1 MYNQLA
7 IRSKF
12 TEGLSY
18 QLDCRIQLLL
28 TALLIGVAY
37 YVGAL
42 LSFTLRVPSTRSS
55 IIWIPNAILLAAFVV
70 TPVKRWWLWAL
81 AALPAHILAQSRDA
95 APILILLCP
104 FIANVA
110 QAALAAVSLRL
121 LTEVPHRLESLRNM
135 GFFILVAV
143 IAVPAVVSFTA
154 AWLFVLAGWET
165 DYWLVGKARFLS
177 NVVTGLTVAPICF
190 AIADGSLKRL
200 FCFQIRRYLEVA
212 IVLLG
217 LVVVLSAASE
227 WHAAETINFP
237 FRLYAPLP
245 FLLWA
250 AVRFGPPVLAIGL
263 LAVAYDSISDS
274 IFDQAFFAMNSP
286 AASVLALEAS
296 LGVLSL
302 PLMLLAALMQER
314 QHKDEALR
322 ESQERLARTE
332 KFSLVMVTHTDLQ
345 GRWLKVPPT
354 LCELLG
360 YSEQELL
367 GRRFD
372 ELTHPDDVEIN
383 LSRRLQLLR
392 DEIKSFDLEKRY
404 LRQDGGIVWV
414 YINVSVVLDANGT
427 PVHFLSYIRDI
438 SRRKQA
444 EQALRESE
452 ERLELALEAGG
463 MGVWD
468 WDTSS
473 NRMQWSS
480 EHFSILGLKPFS
492 VPPTYQTWAD
502 RVHPDDRPS
511 VSAAIARAIAE
522 RSHYRAEYRIV
533 LPDGSQ
539 RWVISRGE
547 ALYKTGDKC
556 VRLMGVTGDITDRK
570 WSESRLRVQYQITR
584 VLSNSAS
591 LAAAAPALIQ
601 TISDSFDWQCGEIW
615 QISSE
620 AEVLTYL
627 EGWHSPAMQLA
638 AFVSESRRF
647 TLSRGMGLPG
657 RVWKSGTPAWII
669 NIADD
674 DNFPRA
680 FLAESCGLKSA
691 FSFPITVGDR
701 TLAVMAFFS
710 ANIRQPDEELL
721 QTMDSIGRQIGQ
733 LIERKNA
740 EHVTFQRDQ
749 LLHTMFESLSSHVVV
764 LNRDGTIKYASKSWE
779 QFATDNQGMLNRLSV
794 GINYLDVCRR
804 AANLGDDGA
813 KEALD
818 GIGKVLA
825 GKLQNFSMEYP
836 CNDVKTA
843 RWFAMQVDPMPR
855 DHGGVVISH
864 ADITEHKQAD
874 EALRNALN
882 EVRAL
887 KEQLEV
893 ENTYLRE
900 EVSCVQRF
908 GEIGGRSD
916 AISKV
921 LRHAELVAPT
931 DATVLIMGETGTGK
945 ELLARAVHERSKR
958 RERPLVK
965 VNCAGLPASLIES
978 ELFGH
983 EKGAFTGAST
993 KRIGRFELA
1002 NEATIFLDEV
1012 GELPLELQAK
1022 LLRVLQEG
1030 EFERLG
1036 SSKTIKVNTR
1046 VIAATNRNLGLAVK
1060 AGMFR
1065 DDLYYRLNVY
1075 PINLPSLRDRKEDIP
1090 ELVQTFLSEASRRL
1104 GRTFNDASQRVIEGF
1119 LKYDWP
1125 GNVRELQN
1133 VVERMAVTAK
1143 GSQLGLPADWLS
1155 DSSTQAPYGLFKS
1168 ERLRSAVA
1176 SEEETTVENV
1186 ERAHILKILE
1196 QRHWRIEG
1204 AHGAAVVLG
1213 LKPSTLRSR
1222 MRKLRIDRSADAEKY
1237 H

>member
-1 MYNQLA
+1 MYSSLA
-7 IRSKF
+7 IRSKGA
-12 TEGLSY
+12 EGVDHEIDL
-18 QLDCRIQLLL
+18 RIQLLL
-28 TALLIGVAY
+28 AAFLIGVAY

-70 TPVKRWWLWAL
+70 TPVKRWWLWTL
-81 AALPAHILAQSRDA
+81 AAAPAHILAQSRDA
-95 APILILLCP
+95 APVLVLFCP

-121 LTEVPHRLESLRNM
+121 LTDVPHRLESLRNM
-135 GFFILVAV
+135 GIFILFAV
-143 IAVPAVVSFTA
+143 IGVPAVVSFTA

-165 DYWLVGKARFLS
+165 DYWLVGQARLLN
-177 NVVTGLTVAPICF
+177 NVVTGLTVAPLCL
-190 AIADGSLKRL
+190 AIASGNLNKLRCL
-200 FCFQIRRYLEVA
+200 QFRRYVEFAVV
-212 IVLLG
+212 IVG
-217 LVVVLSAASE
+217 LVVILSLTSA

-237 FRLYAPLP
+237 IRLYAPLP

-250 AVRFGPPVLAIGL
+250 AVRFGPPGLAISL

-274 IFDQAFFAMNSP
+274 IFGPASSASSP
-286 AASVLALEAS
+286 AVDVLALEAS

-322 ESQERLARTE
+322 ESRERLAGTE
-332 KFSLVMVTHTDLQ
+332 KFSLVMVTNTDLE

-354 LCELLG
+354 FCELLG
-360 YSEQELL
+360 YTEQELL

-372 ELTHPDDVEIN
+372 ELTHPDVVEVN

-404 LRQDGGIVWV
+404 VRKDGRIVWV
-414 YINVSVVLDANGT
+414 YINVSVVQDTNGT

-444 EQALRESE
+444 EQGLRQSE
-452 ERLELALEAGG
+452 ERLQLALEAGG

-468 WDTSS
+468 WDTGS
-473 NRMQWSS
+473 NALEWSS
-480 EHFSILGLKPFS
+480 EHFNIMGLKPFS
-492 VPPTYQTWAD
+492 VTPTYQTWVE

-511 VSAAIARAIAE
+511 VSTAIARAIAE

-533 LPDGSQ
+533 LPDGRQ

-547 ALYKTGDKC
+547 AVYKTGGEC
-556 VRLMGVTGDITDRK
+556 VRLTGVTVDITDRK
-570 WSESRLRVQYQITR
+570 WAESRLNVQYQITR

-601 TISDSFDWQCGEIW
+601 SICDSFDWDCGEIW
-615 QISSE
+615 QVSSE

-627 EGWHSPAMQLA
+627 EGWHSTSMQLA
-638 AFVSESRRF
+638 PFILESRQF
-647 TLSRGMGLPG
+647 TISAGIGLPG

-669 NIADD
+669 NLAAD

-680 FLAESCGLKSA
+680 SLAQRCGLKSA
-691 FSFPITVGDR
+691 FGFPITLNNQ
-701 TLAVMAFFS
+701 TLAVMVFFS
-710 ANIRQPDEELL
+710 ANTRQPDEELL
-721 QTMDSIGRQIGQ
+721 QTMESIGRQIGQ
-733 LIERKNA
+733 LIERKKA
-740 EHVTFQRDQ
+740 EYLTSQRDQ

-764 LNRDGTIKYASKSWE
+764 LNRDGTINYASKSWE
-779 QFATDNQGMLNRLSV
+779 QFATDNQGILNRLSV
-794 GINYLDVCRR
+794 GINYLEVCRR
-804 AANLGDDGA
+804 AANLGDGGA

-843 RWFAMQVDPMPR
+843 RWFSMQVDRMPR

-864 ADITEHKQAD
+864 ANITERKQAD

-882 EVRAL
+882 EVRQL
-887 KEQLEV
+887 KERLEV
-893 ENTYLRE
+893 ENTYLLE
-900 EVSCVQRF
+900 EVSGVHRF

-916 AISKV
+916 SIAKA

-931 DATVLIMGETGTGK
+931 DATVLITGETGTGK

-958 RERPLVK
+958 SHRPLVK

-983 EKGAFTGAST
+983 EKGAYTGAAT

-1002 NEATIFLDEV
+1002 NGATIFLDEV

-1036 SSKTIKVNTR
+1036 SSKTIKVDTR
-1046 VIAATNRNLGLAVK
+1046 VIAATNRDLGLAVK

-1075 PINLPSLRDRKEDIP
+1075 PINLPPLRARKEDIP

-1119 LKYDWP
+1119 MKYDWP

-1143 GSQLGLPADWLS
+1143 GSQLTLPADWLS
-1155 DSSTQAPYGLFKS
+1155 DSQTP
-1168 ERLRSAVA
+1168 LRYEPVNSQRVNSAVA
-1176 SEEETTVENV
+1176 AQQETTVESI
-1186 ERAHILKILE
+1186 ERAHILRILE

-1204 AHGAAVVLG
+1204 PQGAAIVLG

-1222 MRKLRIDRSADAEKY
+1222 MRKLHINRSADVEKY

>member
-1 MYNQLA
+1 MYSSLA
-7 IRSKF
+7 IRTKGA
-12 TEGLSY
+12 EGVDHEIDL
-18 QLDCRIQLLL
+18 RIQLLL
-28 TALLIGVAY
+28 TAFLIGVAY

-55 IIWIPNAILLAAFVV
+55 IIWIPNAILLAAFIV
-70 TPVKRWWLWAL
+70 TPVKRWWLWTL
-81 AALPAHILAQSRDA
+81 AAAPAHILAQSRDA
-95 APILILLCP
+95 APILVLCCP

-135 GFFILVAV
+135 GIFILVAV
-143 IAVPAVVSFTA
+143 IGVPALVSFTA

-165 DYWLVGKARFLS
+165 DYWLVGQARLLN
-177 NVVTGLTVAPICF
+177 NVVTGLTVAPLCL
-190 AIADGSLKRL
+190 AIAGGDLKKLRCL
-200 FCFQIRRYLEVA
+200 QFRRYVEFAVV
-212 IVLLG
+212 ILG
-217 LVVVLSAASE
+217 LVVILALASA
-227 WHAAETINFP
+227 WHAAETIDFP
-237 FRLYAPLP
+237 IRLYAPLP

-250 AVRFGPPVLAIGL
+250 AVRFGPPGLAITL

-274 IFDQAFFAMNSP
+274 IFGPASIASSP
-286 AASVLALEAS
+286 AVDVLALEAS

-322 ESQERLARTE
+322 KSQERLARTE
-332 KFSLVMVTHTDLQ
+332 KFSLVMVTHTDLE

-360 YSEQELL
+360 YTEQELL

-372 ELTHPDDVEIN
+372 ELTHPDDVEVN
-383 LSRRLQLLR
+383 LSRRLRLLR

-404 LRQDGGIVWV
+404 VRKDGRIVWV
-414 YINVSVVLDANGT
+414 YINVSIVLDTNGT

-444 EQALRESE
+444 EQGLRESE
-452 ERLELALEAGG
+452 ERLQLALEAGG

-468 WDTSS
+468 WDTCS
-473 NRMQWSS
+473 NALEWSS
-480 EHFSILGLKPFS
+480 EHFTIMGLKPFS
-492 VPPTYQTWAD
+492 VTPTYQTWVD

-547 ALYKTGDKC
+547 AVYKTRGEF
-556 VRLMGVTGDITDRK
+556 VRLTGVTVDITDRK
-570 WSESRLRVQYQITR
+570 WAESRLNVQYQITR

-601 TISDSFDWQCGEIW
+601 TICDSFDWQCGEIW
-615 QISSE
+615 QVSSE

-627 EGWHSPAMQLA
+627 EGWHSPSIQLA
-638 AFVSESRRF
+638 PFVSESRQL
-647 TLSRGMGLPG
+647 TVALGVGLPG
-657 RVWKSGTPAWII
+657 RVWKSGNPAWII
-669 NIADD
+669 NLAAD
-674 DNFPRA
+674 DNFPRVS
-680 FLAESCGLKSA
+680 LAERCGLKSA

-710 ANIRQPDEELL
+710 ANMRQPDEELL

-733 LIERKNA
+733 LIERKKA

-764 LNRDGTIKYASKSWE
+764 LNRDGTINHASKSWE
-779 QFATDNQGMLNRLSV
+779 QFATDNQGILNRLSV

-864 ADITEHKQAD
+864 ADITERKQAD

-900 EVSCVQRF
+900 EVSGVHRF
-908 GEIGGRSD
+908 GEIGGRSHSIEK
-916 AISKV
+916 A

-931 DATVLIMGETGTGK
+931 DATVLITGETGTGK
-945 ELLARAVHERSKR
+945 ELLARAVHARSKR
-958 RERPLVK
+958 SHRPLVK
-965 VNCAGLPASLIES
+965 VNCAGLPASLIET

-1036 SSKTIKVNTR
+1036 SSKTLKVNTR
-1046 VIAATNRNLGLAVK
+1046 VIAATNRDLGLAVK

-1075 PINLPSLRDRKEDIP
+1075 PINLPPLRDRKEDIP

-1104 GRTFNDASQRVIEGF
+1104 GRIFNDASQRVIEGF
-1119 LKYDWP
+1119 MKYDWP

-1143 GSQLGLPADWLS
+1143 GSQLTLPADWLS
-1155 DSSTQAPYGLFKS
+1155 DSQIPVAYEPLNSQS
-1168 ERLRSAVA
+1168 SNSAVVA
-1176 SEEETTVENV
+1176 QQETTVESI
-1186 ERAHILKILE
+1186 ERAHILRILE

-1204 AHGAAVVLG
+1204 HHGAAVVLG

-1222 MRKLRIDRSADAEKY
+1222 MRKLRIDRSTDAEKY